1 MLKSKTLW
9 FAVAIAVL
17 SVLQGFIFQ
26 LPLSPIWQAI
36 VGCVI
41 AVLVA
46 VLRFV
51 TTQPLS
57 EK

>member
-26 LPLSPIWQAI
+26 LPLSPIWQAV